1 MFCNT
6 SSFEPPFTSSTE
18 SWLYNVIDMGDID
31 FGYNHTK
38 EEVEVGGEELDNLA
52 DEKLKRCLII
62 PY

>member
-31 FGYNHTK
+31 FGNNHT
-38 EEVEVGGEELDNLA
+38 EEVVEVGDEDLDILA
-52 DEKLKRCLII
+52 EEKLKR
-62 PY
+62 